1 MHVYCQVCGTVSA
14 NEKAGV
20 AMCGPFKHLVSLDI
34 VVCGEC
40 VVCVA
45 LDN

>member
-1 MHVYCQVCGTVSA
+1 LHVYCQVCGTVSA
-14 NEKAGV
+14 SEKAGV
-20 AMCGPFKHLVSLDI
+20 GMCGPFKQSAFLDT
-34 VVCGEC
+34 VVYFER